1 MSLSELLHVEKL
13 IMFSF
18 GAISTDYPRLHV
30 AMLLTGSWW
39 TNSVYKSNVDGL
51 FIILKF
57 SPCRRFWR
65 HVEVVSVDAVAWM
78 FVSQSWSII
87 NGDGVSRK
95 FVKYS
100 AFATRKIDGPT
111 SSYNTLLMLV
121 IDRFVQFAVNMVENM
136 LKILAKDNVSMA
148 GYSKKLSSSGLAA
161 ILRIHMYYY

>member
-1 MSLSELLHVEKL
+1 
-13 IMFSF
+13 
-18 GAISTDYPRLHV
+18 
-30 AMLLTGSWW
+30 
-39 TNSVYKSNVDGL
+39 
-51 FIILKF
+51 
-57 SPCRRFWR
+57 
-65 HVEVVSVDAVAWM
+65 
-78 FVSQSWSII
+78 
-87 NGDGVSRK
+87 
-95 FVKYS
+95 VKYS